1 MNSYKGSLYTD
12 KGPWAEQTAVQLGK
26 FHGFC
31 TRHETN
37 NIPAACA
44 GQQNYDA
51 CFKDLNALIYGFSS
65 VKELEAAF
73 VACRRKYGHLKP
85 AAKFIDAIET
95 DRHKLCRAYTQYIFS
110 LNHTSTQRG
119 EGFNDVIKGHK
130 DLIPMLANA
139 DLVTLHDHLFR
150 LALETDATIIK
161 ILAKLRKRE
170 KRWSDIYEE
179 EVNSSIQLCTTNVK
193 TIEHK
198 GDSTYEVIDTDG
210 DLSCVNLDTKIVH
223 RGDVYIIPTCN
234 CGYYCSSFR
243 ICKCIVKALVTS
255 GRKILVVSNI
265 HPYHLLHK
273 HPLWPDGLRH
283 ARREEYDDV
292 KSSSSKID
300 SSK

>member
-1 MNSYKGSLYTD
+1 MVRISHLIEMGVRVLPLFRAAVTD
-12 KGPWAEQTAVQLGK
+12 KGPWAEQTAVELGK

-51 CFKDLNALIYGFSS
+51 CFKDLNALIYGFAS

-139 DLVTLHDHLFR
+139 DLVTLYDHLFR

-170 KRWSDIYEE
+170 KRWSDITRKRSI
-179 EVNSSIQLCTTNVK
+179 VRFSSALPMSKQL
-193 TIEHK
+193 
-198 GDSTYEVIDTDG
+198 STKATQR
-210 DLSCVNLDTKIVH
+210 TK
-223 RGDVYIIPTCN
+223 
-234 CGYYCSSFR
+234 S
-243 ICKCIVKALVTS
+243 
-255 GRKILVVSNI
+255 
-265 HPYHLLHK
+265 
-273 HPLWPDGLRH
+273 
-283 ARREEYDDV
+283 
-292 KSSSSKID
+292 
-300 SSK
+300 